1 MFIKYKILRVKVF
14 VHLFQKVAVSKDSVF
29 VRPPQRAEYLYR
41 QALFGEFEN
50 LSARGKVLKQAE
62 PAPSSRCRLRVSSH
76 LKALAAGQDE
86 NFIIFKRERTEDARP
101 ARERQAANLHL
112 ANNANWVQAQLA
124 AKMYSAA
131 ILMIR
136 QRAGMRTP
144 YWR

>member
-1 MFIKYKILRVKVF
+1 MTLSRRSSVLRPLSFANHKVF

-29 VRPPQRAEYLYR
+29 GRPPQRAEYLYR

-62 PAPSSRCRLRVSSH
+62 PAPDSRCRLRVSSH

-86 NFIIFKRERTEDARP
+86 NFIA
-101 ARERQAANLHL
+101 L
-112 ANNANWVQAQLA
+112 VQAQPA

-131 ILMIR
+131 ILMTR
-136 QRAGMRTP
+136 QRAGMRIP